1 MGELPAGCGP
11 GGLKI
16 KKPSNRIAAF
26 DRTPAPS
33 PSRATA
39 GAPQS
44 LVSDTMPVRQR
55 WPSISVGHVM
65 KRPRAADSLSQR
77 VAGELDPKAIA
88 ERTIGPIASA
98 ETREAVDGAESK
110 PQALALLLMAPEF
123 LRR

>member
-1 MGELPAGCGP
+1 
-11 GGLKI
+11 
-16 KKPSNRIAAF
+16 
-26 DRTPAPS
+26 
-33 PSRATA
+33 
-39 GAPQS
+39 
-44 LVSDTMPVRQR
+44 
-55 WPSISVGHVM
+55 M

-98 ETREAVDGAESK
+98 ETREAIDGAESK